1 MAYDRE
7 LADRIRA
14 VLSGL
19 PVREVSMFGGL
30 TFMINDRITATA
42 NSAGDLM
49 VRCDP
54 VRVEDLLDRDGA
66 QWPSMRGRR
75 MSKGWIVV
83 ESARVESGEDLRSWI
98 EEALDYNAKASG
110 GGPRPAA

>member
-7 LADRIRA
+7 LADRIRE

-30 TFMINDRITATA
+30 TFMVNDKMTATA
-42 NSAGDLM
+42 NTAGDLM

-54 VRVEDLLDRDGA
+54 DRIEELLDRDGA

-83 ESARVESGEDLRSWI
+83 ESGRVESDEDLRSWI
-98 EEALDYNAKASG
+98 QEALDFNEKAAG
-110 GGPRPAA
+110 RGR

>member
-1 MAYDRE
+1 MGYDRE
-7 LADRIRA
+7 LAERIRE
-14 VLSGL
+14 VLSGR

-30 TFMINDRITATA
+30 TFMVNDKIAVTA
-42 NSAGDLM
+42 NTGGDLM

-54 VRVEDLLDRDGA
+54 DRVDDLLDRDGA

-83 ESARVESGEDLRSWI
+83 ESGRVQSDEDLRSWI
-98 EEALDYNAKASG
+98 EEALTYNAKTTG
-110 GGPRPAA
+110 GGE